1 MSPNEIGSMRP
12 GERVIEWC
20 WYDACDASTQV
31 FTDYMT
37 DVDGVRHY
45 VTVPGNLLRPEVWK
59 AQLERREA
67 TLSPKWKKIF
77 HEAEKMPLLTAI
89 RAFDNTRASSY
100 SGKLL
105 LVGEAFIRV
114 RPHLGASCDVAAL
127 SAITLPQVL
136 DGSMTVGEWEKGVA
150 RHGME
155 KAIGSRATGIF
166 GMTGQ
171 WPEGY
176 TAESAAQLSQEI
188 VG

>member
-1 MSPNEIGSMRP
+1 MRP

-67 TLSPKWKKIF
+67 TLSPTWKKIF

-89 RAFDNTRASSY
+89 RAFDNTRASFY

-105 LVGEAFIRV
+105 LVGEAFIQVQRRCPKLDTLMPRKIV
-114 RPHLGASCDVAAL
+114 ITYKNSTTTLSYHISIRPD
-127 SAITLPQVL
+127 IPQ
-136 DGSMTVGEWEKGVA
+136 
-150 RHGME
+150 
-155 KAIGSRATGIF
+155 
-166 GMTGQ
+166 
-171 WPEGY
+171 
-176 TAESAAQLSQEI
+176 QLKSDDDLRLF
-188 VG
+188 